1 MTTTAALV
9 AILVALLLGAMSP
22 GPSFVLVSR
31 LAVVGSRRAGVAAA
45 LGMGAGGVIFSLL
58 ALGGLITLL
67 QQVEWLYL
75 ILKVLG
81 GTYLIYLGIGIWR
94 SAGEPLQLET
104 GHVEDVLH
112 DVPHNTPLP
121 AWRSF
126 WLGATTQIAN
136 PKTAVVYASIFAAL
150 LPANPNWLL
159 LIMIP
164 PAVFLVEAGW
174 YTIVATV
181 FSTTAPRRAY
191 LKFKVWFDRVAG
203 SVLGVLGARL
213 ILEEIR

>member
-1 MTTTAALV
+1 MTTTTALV

-31 LAVVGSRRAGVAAA
+31 LSVIGSRRAGVAAA
-45 LGMGAGGVIFSLL
+45 LGMGSGGVIFSLL

-67 QQVEWLYL
+67 QQVDWLYL
-75 ILKVLG
+75 ILKVFG
-81 GTYLIYLGIGIWR
+81 GIYLIYLGIGIWR
-94 SAGEPLQLET
+94 AATEPLHAERNQK
-104 GHVEDVLH
+104 VD
-112 DVPHNTPLP
+112 PLKDAP
-121 AWRSF
+121 QNASTSVWRSF

-150 LPANPNWLL
+150 LPANPDWLL

-174 YTIVATV
+174 YTLVATLL
-181 FSTTAPRRAY
+181 STSAPRRAY
-191 LKFKVWFDRVAG
+191 LRFKVWVDRVAG
-203 SVLGVLGARL
+203 SVLGALGARL
-213 ILEEIR
+213 IIEEVH